1 MEHAAGDRCGDGRAV
16 AVARRQSSP
25 TMGVAA
31 SAVASGPKPPRPPVA
46 SGGSAR
52 GRVPPKSSEE
62 RRRPA
67 VEAASAARRSPSL
80 PLDTNAAE
88 ASEAA
93 RRGPRGSSGA
103 RSVSVPR
110 KRLASPAPE
119 VDRKDVGKVPAYL
132 KRRQEEVAEQKRLDA
147 LPTQPKPPPGYRRVD
162 EEEKEESLSVLRG
175 RRKEAVKQQ
184 EQLPFCIETPGQ
196 KKREQELKDRIA
208 HLDKLIGMFSK
219 PTVFFPADA
228 DSIAKTFPVQQD
240 SPSVR
245 RSPSPGGGGACA
257 AMYGGP
263 APVSHRSNSPRSGAS
278 LASIGGIGGRQKQPL
293 HTGVQIVAPPGGKS
307 SLSLGWD

>member
-1 MEHAAGDRCGDGRAV
+1 
-16 AVARRQSSP
+16 
-25 TMGVAA
+25 
-31 SAVASGPKPPRPPVA
+31 
-46 SGGSAR
+46 
-52 GRVPPKSSEE
+52 
-62 RRRPA
+62 
-67 VEAASAARRSPSL
+67 
-80 PLDTNAAE
+80 
-88 ASEAA
+88 
-93 RRGPRGSSGA
+93 
-103 RSVSVPR
+103 
-110 KRLASPAPE
+110 

-132 KRRQEEVAEQKRLDA
+132 KKRQEDAAEQKRLDA

-184 EQLPFCIETPGQ
+184 EQLPFNIETPGQ

-208 HLDKLIGMFSK
+208 HLDKLISMFSK
-219 PTVFFPADA
+219 PTVFFPEDA

-245 RSPSPGGGGACA
+245 RSPSPGGGGVSA
-257 AMYGGP
+257 ALYGA

-278 LASIGGIGGRQKQPL
+278 LASVGGRQKQPL

-307 SLSLGWD
+307 SLSLGWG